1 MVTEITTS
9 KISSENEIK
18 NVRKIKGTQFVFK
31 RRFDNGCCIQ
41 IQNFYKSL
49 LFFFFRIQSVWI
61 IFFIIHTFP
70 FHLVVSFCYFI
81 ASQYMFF
88 IIQFS
93 HNIKQYQNITR
104 LLRCG
109 SKLCVL
115 CSMYIRPVITML
127 VCSKVST
134 YRCVSSVLINNTA
147 SSFWT

>member
-1 MVTEITTS
+1 MSVKLKALNLFLKDGLTTDVVY
-9 KISSENEIK
+9 KFRTFIK
-18 NVRKIKGTQFVFK
+18 A
-31 RRFDNGCCIQ
+31 C
-41 IQNFYKSL
+41 Y
-49 LFFFFRIQSVWI
+49 FFFLEFSRFELF
-61 IFFIIHTFP
+61 FFIIHTFP

-147 SSFWT
+147 SSF